1 MGKGL
6 KLRISRVIPSFLSC
20 RSKEAHSVPESPV
33 PLVPTPGFGSSPAED
48 FMPTLLPRAPSSSP
62 EQLSGY
68 VVSQFRAAGEPRGRA
83 DVKFIHDLDL
93 LVVED
98 AGFRWKKEEKW
109 HVVSREDQGVR
120 RKISISLSDKGDV
133 CPPASPASPRNSCF
147 MVHERRARSR
157 GRGRRRKASTRSQRR
172 SNSSADSG
180 WFSSEEDETETL
192 FSSKSFSSDSS
203 DFFQNHLL
211 TIQESPCRIVR
222 SSGRRKPAKPR
233 RGTARTAVSPARTSA
248 FRRVLPW
255 AFDGKVKDSF
265 AVVKR
270 SRDPYHDFMKSMMEM
285 IMEKEMFD
293 ARDLEQL
300 LRCFLSLNAPHHHD
314 VIVRVFSDVWDALFS
329 NASPLE

>member
-20 RSKEAHSVPESPV
+20 RSKEAYSVPESPA
-33 PLVPTPGFGSSPAED
+33 PLVPTPGFGSSPGSDD
-48 FMPTLLPRAPSSSP
+48 FVPTFPRAASLSP
-62 EQLSGY
+62 KQRSCFG
-68 VVSQFRAAGEPRGRA
+68 VSQFRAAGEPRGRP
-83 DVKFIHDLDL
+83 DVKFFHDLDL

-98 AGFRWKKEEKW
+98 AGFRWKKEENW
-109 HVVSREDQGVR
+109 HVVSREDQTVR

-133 CPPASPASPRNSCF
+133 CPPASPASPQNSSF
-147 MVHERRARSR
+147 MAHERRARSR
-157 GRGRRRKASTRSQRR
+157 GRGQRRKASSRAQRR

-203 DFFQNHLL
+203 DFFQNQLL
-211 TIQESPCRIVR
+211 TIQESPCGIKR

-233 RGTARTAVSPARTSA
+233 RGTARPASSPALTSG
-248 FRRVLPW
+248 FRRILPW
-255 AFDGKVKDSF
+255 AFDGKVKESF

-285 IMEKEMFD
+285 ITEKELFD